1 MSKRNLIVP
10 EDLVIEIMGLVAQI
24 GKVAQEYHSRYM
36 DDDTD
41 NLTKVYERIIRRL
54 MELDEYGEDDNSME
68 EMLNSFGIKLGD
80 KNERNNWFYIEFIF
94 WR

>member
-1 MSKRNLIVP
+1 MNKRNLIVP

-54 MELDEYGEDDNSME
+54 MELDEYGEDNTSME
-68 EMLNSFGIKLGD
+68 EMLDSFGIKLGD
-80 KNERNNWFYIEFIF
+80 KNERNN
-94 WR
+94 

>member
-1 MSKRNLIVP
+1 MNKRNLIVP

-54 MELDEYGEDDNSME
+54 MELDEYGEDHNSME

-80 KNERNNWFYIEFIF
+80 KNERNN
-94 WR
+94 

>member
-36 DDDTD
+36 DDDTE
-41 NLTKVYERIIRRL
+41 NLTKVYERIIRKL
-54 MELDEYGEDDNSME
+54 MELDEYGEDNTSME

-80 KNERNNWFYIEFIF
+80 KNERNN
-94 WR
+94 

>member
-1 MSKRNLIVP
+1 MNKRNLIVP

-80 KNERNNWFYIEFIF
+80 KNERNN
-94 WR
+94 

>member
-1 MSKRNLIVP
+1 MSNRKLIVP

-24 GKVAQEYHSRYM
+24 GKVAQDYHQRFI
-36 DDDTD
+36 DDDMGTI
-41 NLTKVYERIIRRL
+41 TGVYERIIQKL

-80 KNERNNWFYIEFIF
+80 KNERNN
-94 WR
+94 

>member
-1 MSKRNLIVP
+1 MP

-80 KNERNNWFYIEFIF
+80 TNERNN
-94 WR
+94 

>member
-1 MSKRNLIVP
+1 MP
-10 EDLVIEIMGLVAQI
+10 EDLVIEIMALVAQV

-54 MELDEYGEDDNSME
+54 MELDEYGEDDNSLE
-68 EMLNSFGIKLGD
+68 DMLDSFGIKLGD
-80 KNERNNWFYIEFIF
+80 KNERNN
-94 WR
+94 

>member
-1 MSKRNLIVP
+1 MRLKMNKRNLIVP

-80 KNERNNWFYIEFIF
+80 KNERNN
-94 WR
+94 

>member
-80 KNERNNWFYIEFIF
+80 ENERNN
-94 WR
+94 

>member
-1 MSKRNLIVP
+1 MRLVMSNRKLIVP

-54 MELDEYGEDDNSME
+54 MELDEYGEDDNSLE
-68 EMLNSFGIKLGD
+68 DMLDSFGIKLGD
-80 KNERNNWFYIEFIF
+80 KNERNN
-94 WR
+94 